1 MAKLLCVVT
10 SPTMDWSGRRSEEK
24 GLPAGRVGLWVTLP
38 PMRVLVTGASGF
50 LGRAACA
57 RLLDEGHEV
66 VALVRRPGS
75 EPAGTRAVAGDLA
88 EPVTLVSAVAD
99 AAPGAVLHLAAEI
112 ASQRNAAKVWTV
124 NVEGT
129 RALLGACRTL
139 ASPPR
144 VVFTSTVV
152 TGDAGG
158 ALLTE
163 DEPLPVATPY
173 GRSKQEGERMLA
185 DSGLPYVIVRPSHVY
200 GPGGWYA
207 DELVARL
214 KQPGRFCVI
223 GKGTNL
229 WDVVHVDDVVDAL
242 LRALTI
248 LPPGEIYHCV
258 DDTPIAYYDFMALTA
273 RMLGLGAPRRIPER
287 LARVAAGNA
296 AVEAVVRSAR
306 SSNAKLKATG
316 WAPRHASA
324 ETGVPA
330 ALGAAA

>member
-1 MAKLLCVVT
+1 M
-10 SPTMDWSGRRSEEK
+10 PT
-24 GLPAGRVGLWVTLP
+24 GRVAPWATLP

-57 RLLDEGHEV
+57 RLLEDGHDV
-66 VALVRRPGS
+66 VALVRRSGS
-75 EPAGTRAVAGDLA
+75 EPAGTRAVMGDLA
-88 EPVTLVSAVAD
+88 EPVTLVAAVAD
-99 AAPGAVLHLAAEI
+99 AAPDAVLHLAAEI

-129 RALLGACRTL
+129 RALLNACRTL
-139 ASPPR
+139 DTAPR

-158 ALLTE
+158 TLLTE
-163 DEPLPVATPY
+163 HEPLPVVTPY

-214 KQPGRFCVI
+214 RQPGRFCVI

-242 LRALTI
+242 LLALTV
-248 LPPGEIYHCV
+248 LPAGETYHCA

-273 RMLGLGAPRRIPER
+273 RTLGLKPPRRIPAP
-287 LARVAAGNA
+287 LARLIAGGA

-306 SSNAKLKATG
+306 SSNAKLKAAG

-330 ALGAAA
+330 ALGVAA

>member
-1 MAKLLCVVT
+1 M
-10 SPTMDWSGRRSEEK
+10 
-24 GLPAGRVGLWVTLP
+24 
-38 PMRVLVTGASGF
+38 
-50 LGRAACA
+50 
-57 RLLDEGHEV
+57 
-66 VALVRRPGS
+66 
-75 EPAGTRAVAGDLA
+75 
-88 EPVTLVSAVAD
+88 
-99 AAPGAVLHLAAEI
+99 
-112 ASQRNAAKVWTV
+112 
-124 NVEGT
+124 
-129 RALLGACRTL
+129 
-139 ASPPR
+139 
-144 VVFTSTVV
+144 

-163 DEPLPVATPY
+163 DAPLPVTTPY
-173 GRSKQEGERMLA
+173 GRAKQEGERMLA

-229 WDVVHVDDVVDAL
+229 WDVVHVDDVTTAL
-242 LRALTI
+242 LAALTT
-248 LPPGEIYHCV
+248 LPAGETYHCA

-273 RMLGLGAPRRIPER
+273 RTLGLEPPRRIPAPVAR
-287 LARVAAGNA
+287 LVAGGA

-330 ALGAAA
+330 ALDAA

>member
-1 MAKLLCVVT
+1 
-10 SPTMDWSGRRSEEK
+10 
-24 GLPAGRVGLWVTLP
+24 
-38 PMRVLVTGASGF
+38 MRVLVTGASGF
-50 LGRAACA
+50 LGRAVCA
-57 RLLDEGHEV
+57 RLIEEGHEV

-75 EPAGTRAVAGDLA
+75 EPEGTRAVAGDLS
-88 EPVTLVSAVAD
+88 EPATVMKAVA
-99 AAPGAVLHLAAEI
+99 ATAPDAVLHLAAEI

-129 RALLGACRTL
+129 RALLNACRAL
-139 ASPPR
+139 DAPPR

-163 DEPLPVATPY
+163 NEPLPVATPY
-173 GRSKQEGERMLA
+173 GRSKQEGERLLA
-185 DSGLPYVIVRPSHVY
+185 ESGLPFVIIRPSHVY
-200 GPGGWYA
+200 GPAGWYA
-207 DELVARL
+207 DELVERL
-214 KQPGRFCVI
+214 RQPGRFCVI

-229 WDVVHVDDVVDAL
+229 WDVVHVDDVVAAL
-242 LRALTI
+242 VLALDT
-248 LPPGEIYHCV
+248 LPAGETYHCA

-273 RMLGLGAPRRIPER
+273 STLGLGAPRKIPAP
-287 LARVAAGNA
+287 LARLIAGGA

-306 SSNAKLKATG
+306 SSNAKLKAAG

-330 ALGAAA
+330 ALAAGHS

>member
-1 MAKLLCVVT
+1 
-10 SPTMDWSGRRSEEK
+10 
-24 GLPAGRVGLWVTLP
+24 
-38 PMRVLVTGASGF
+38 
-50 LGRAACA
+50 
-57 RLLDEGHEV
+57 
-66 VALVRRPGS
+66 
-75 EPAGTRAVAGDLA
+75 VAGDLS
-88 EPVTLVSAVAD
+88 EPVTLVPAVTD
-99 AAPGAVLHLAAEI
+99 AAPDAVLHLAAEI

-129 RALLGACRTL
+129 RALLTACRTL
-139 ASPPR
+139 DTAPR

-152 TGDAGG
+152 TGEAGG

-173 GRSKQEGERMLA
+173 GRSKQEGERLLA
-185 DSGLPYVIVRPSHVY
+185 ESGMPYVIVRPSHVY

-214 KQPGRFCVI
+214 RQPGRFCVI

-229 WDVVHVDDVVDAL
+229 WDVVHVDDVTTAL
-242 LRALTI
+242 LLALTT
-248 LPPGEIYHCV
+248 LPAGETYHCA

-273 RMLGLGAPRRIPER
+273 RTLGLGAPRRIPAPV
-287 LARVAAGNA
+287 ARAIAGGA

-306 SSNAKLKATG
+306 SSNAKLKAAG
-316 WAPRHASA
+316 WVPRHASA

-330 ALGAAA
+330 ALGRAAA